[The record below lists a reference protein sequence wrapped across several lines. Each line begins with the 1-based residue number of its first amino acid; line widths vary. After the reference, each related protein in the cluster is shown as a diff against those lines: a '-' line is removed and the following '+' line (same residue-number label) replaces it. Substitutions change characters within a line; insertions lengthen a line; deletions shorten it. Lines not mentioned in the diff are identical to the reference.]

1 MNRHAVL
8 SSLIQ
13 FNEPVTRLKVA
24 LESLPWDV
32 DHPIITLTK
41 DNVTAIL
48 HRFTAGE
55 FDAGVL
61 EEWANLVEGR
71 EDIQFEPEHAEAISD
86 AIFRLANPAL
96 CGPVMIKAPD
106 ILSKLR

>member
-1 MNRHAVL
+1 MNRQAVL

-24 LESLPWDV
+24 LESFPWDV

-41 DNVTAIL
+41 DNVIAIL
-48 HRFTAGE
+48 HRFAAGE
-55 FDAGVL
+55 FGAGVL

-71 EDIQFEPEHAEAISD
+71 EDIQFEPDHAEAISD
-86 AIFRLANPAL
+86 AIFHLANPAL
-96 CGPVMIKAPD
+96 CGPLVTTLPKI
-106 ILSKLR
+106 ISNFR